1 MERRMT
7 CVRALSVWLLVIG
20 FGLAA
25 GPNHADA
32 AAIPALT
39 GKSAA
44 PLVQKADYWH
54 RYYRQHGYPPPA
66 VVPAP
71 VVVAPP
77 ALNPPIVAEVPV
89 RPASCGE
96 FHFWDGERCVDA
108 RFNKPYLGP
117 VQSR

>member
-1 MERRMT
+1 MT
-7 CVRALSVWLLVIG
+7 SVRALSVWLLAIG

-25 GPNHADA
+25 GLSHANA
-32 AAIPALT
+32 AVLPALAVKGAT
-39 GKSAA
+39 
-44 PLVQKADYWH
+44 PLVQKTDYWH

-71 VVVAPP
+71 VVVAPA
-77 ALNPPIVAEVPV
+77 ALNPPVVSEVPV

-96 FHFWDGERCVDA
+96 YRYWDGAACVDA

>member
-1 MERRMT
+1 MT
-7 CVRALSVWLLVIG
+7 YVRALSVGLLAIG

-25 GPNHADA
+25 GHAEA
-32 AAIPALT
+32 GAIPPLLLKT
-39 GKSAA
+39 TA

-77 ALNPPIVAEVPV
+77 ALNPPVVTEVPL

-96 FHFWDGERCVDA
+96 YRYWDGNACVDA

-117 VQSR
+117 IQSR